1 MDRLA
6 CVDVVQL
13 PLQILLRSRPEWAKH
28 PSAVVAED
36 KPQGVLLF
44 ANEAARENGILPG
57 QRYAAALGLC
67 AELRAAVVGATEIEH
82 ALAEIEALLASF
94 TPGIERSRERPG
106 VFWLDAHGLSLI
118 EPSLPDWARR
128 IGTTLKDARFH
139 SRIALGFRRFAT
151 FAAAE
156 TRRDL
161 VVFDDPEAELR
172 FLHTAPIARLDVDPK
187 LRDELARLGVHF
199 VGDFAALPEE
209 GVRARFGVAAER
221 LHRLVNDR
229 SADPFQPAT
238 PKDALERRL
247 AFEEPLTDANSL
259 LFFLRPLLEELLAEM
274 AARGQALAEF
284 SFRLD
289 LEHGPPHEATLRPAS
304 PSLKIATLLQ
314 LATLHFE
321 RSPLEP
327 PPTTPS
333 PSSSNTV
340 SRRGAHRPNSIEAL
354 HLTATG
360 VTARP
365 EQLSLFHDH
374 PRRDLKAGDRALAL
388 VRSRFGDLAVGRFR
402 MSPGH
407 LPEASFQFE
416 PIPKLDDPHPA
427 PALERTA
434 VRRIF
439 AQPIAVSPPRRHP
452 HDDGWIIH
460 DLKQG
465 TVTKTDGPY
474 VISGG
479 WWAREVHRE
488 YRFVHTLSGDVL
500 WVFYDKKRRRW
511 YLHGQLE

>member
-13 PLQILLRSRPEWAKH
+13 PLQILLRARPDWAKH
-28 PSAVVAED
+28 PVAVVAED

-44 ANEAARENGILPG
+44 ANEAARENGVLPG

-67 AELRAAVVGATEIEH
+67 AELRASVVGESEIET
-82 ALAEIEALLASF
+82 ALAEIEAVLANF

-106 VFWLDAHGLSLI
+106 VFWLDAGGLSLL
-118 EPSLPDWARR
+118 EPSLPDWAAR
-128 IGTTLKDARFH
+128 IAAALKDARFLA
-139 SRIALGFRRFAT
+139 RIALGFRRFAT
-151 FAAAE
+151 FAAAQ
-156 TRRDL
+156 TRREL
-161 VVFDDPEAELR
+161 VVFADPAAELR
-172 FLHTAPIARLDVDPK
+172 FLHESPIARLDVEPK
-187 LRDELARLGVHF
+187 LRDELARLGVNF

-209 GVRARFGVAAER
+209 GVRSRFGPAAAR

-259 LFFLRPLLEELLAEM
+259 LFFLRPLLSELLAEL
-274 AARGQALAEF
+274 AQRGQALSEF

-289 LEHGPPHEATLRPAS
+289 LEHGPPHEATLKPAS
-304 PSLKIATLLQ
+304 PSLQITTLMQ
-314 LATLHFE
+314 LATLHLE
-321 RSPLEP
+321 RSPIEP
-327 PPTTPS
+327 PATPENS
-333 PSSSNTV
+333 R

-354 HLTATG
+354 WLAAKG

-365 EQLSLFHDH
+365 EQLSLFREN

-388 VRSRFGDLAVGRFR
+388 VRSRFGEHSVGRFR
-402 MSPGH
+402 LEEGH
-407 LPEASFQFE
+407 LPEARFRFE
-416 PIPKLDDPHPA
+416 PIAKLEDPA
-427 PALERTA
+427 PTPALDRCA
-434 VRRIF
+434 VRRVF
-439 AQPIAVSPPRRHP
+439 ATPIAVSPPRRHP

-474 VISGG
+474 VVSGG

>member
-13 PLQILLRSRPEWAKH
+13 PLQILLRARPDWAKH
-28 PSAVVAED
+28 PAAVVAED

-44 ANEAARENGILPG
+44 ANEAARENGVLPG

-67 AELRAAVVGATEIEH
+67 AELRAAAVEPI
-82 ALAEIEALLASF
+82 EIEAALSEIEAVLAKF

-106 VFWLDAHGLSLI
+106 VFWLDAKGLSLL

-128 IGTTLKDARFH
+128 IGAALKDARFLA
-139 SRIALGFRRFAT
+139 RLALGFRRFAT

-156 TRRDL
+156 LRREL
-161 VVFDDPEAELR
+161 VVFDDPETELR
-172 FLHTAPIARLDVDPK
+172 FLHGAPIARLDIEPK
-187 LRDELARLGVHF
+187 LRDELARLGVNF
-199 VGDFAALPEE
+199 VGEFAALPEE

-229 SADPFQPAT
+229 AADPFQPAT

-247 AFEEPLTDANSL
+247 AFEEPLVDANSL
-259 LFFLRPLLEELLAEM
+259 LFFLRPLLSELLAEL
-274 AARGQALAEF
+274 AQRGQALSEF

-289 LEHGPPHEATLRPAS
+289 LEHGPPHAATLKPAS
-304 PSLKIATLLQ
+304 PSLQIATLMQ

-321 RSPLEP
+321 RSPIEP
-327 PPTTPS
+327 RETREKSKT
-333 PSSSNTV
+333 
-340 SRRGAHRPNSIEAL
+340 RLGAHRPNSIEAL
-354 HLTATG
+354 WLSAKG

-365 EQLSLFHDH
+365 EQLSLFREN
-374 PRRDLKAGDRALAL
+374 PRRDLKAGERALAL
-388 VRSRFGDLAVGRFR
+388 LRSRFGEGSVGRFR
-402 MSPGH
+402 LQEGH
-407 LPEASFQFE
+407 LPEATFRFE
-416 PIPKLDDPHPA
+416 PISKLEYPNPSPA
-427 PALERTA
+427 IERSA

-439 AQPIAVSPPRRHP
+439 ANPIAVSPPRRHP

-511 YLHGQLE
+511 YLQGQVE